1 MKHLIKRFAAC
12 LGARLCFLIPLLFI
26 YMYMQAEDR
35 CFIVTDN
42 LSTPIPMHDGEEEK
56 TWDCTWDA
64 YSGTDIFEGSL
75 SGDCPFRYYSAE
87 EGMYVCQDPIGIWGG
102 IKFYGYVH
110 NVNNLIDVLGLK
122 GCPDRDID
130 EICKK
135 YGGIKTGDKRY
146 KFEGPGA
153 KKRAKQAASEISGD
167 LGSNPRTI
175 RRKDYIDNNNTY
187 RNSNSN
193 RVIGKHSSAV
203 NSNNQPVAGYHDHEI
218 GHSNFDAPKHFN
230 AWSEST
236 GSTEKDNVHLYY

>member
-1 MKHLIKRFAAC
+1 MAKYRGSLRAWWV
-12 LGARLCFLIPLLFI
+12 IPLLFI
-26 YMYMQAEDR
+26 CLSVQAGSKLIDNENYSIQSNYLGTPEVMYDAEGK
-35 CFIVTDN
+35 VVWSAE
-42 LSTPIPMHDGEEEK
+42 L
-56 TWDCTWDA
+56 DA
-64 YSGTDIFEGSL
+64 YGDVQNLTGERT
-75 SGDCPFRYYSAE
+75 DCPFRYYSAE

-175 RRKDYIDNNNTY
+175 RRKDYIDNNTY